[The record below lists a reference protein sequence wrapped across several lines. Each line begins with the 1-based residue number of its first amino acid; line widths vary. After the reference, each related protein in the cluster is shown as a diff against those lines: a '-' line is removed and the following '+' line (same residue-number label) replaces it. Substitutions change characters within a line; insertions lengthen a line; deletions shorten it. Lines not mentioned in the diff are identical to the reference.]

1 MLAPIL
7 KQNLKFNGAARTCV
21 HCFQG
26 LCPTLP
32 LLSPPNYELVM
43 DMRANAERL
52 PVNIE
57 TLTQSS
63 YLQQTAAAA
72 MAKVTDRPFV
82 LVETAVEHRVV
93 CPEGAQWDGRECV
106 GSAART
112 WMGLAVVVAVTLG
125 MAAYYRRRRAV
136 AGAKWEAVPAAVVDG
151 GGGGGG

>member
-1 MLAPIL
+1 M
-7 KQNLKFNGAARTCV
+7 
-21 HCFQG
+21 
-26 LCPTLP
+26 P
-32 LLSPPNYELVM
+32 LLSPPAYELVLE
-43 DMRANAERL
+43 MRSNAERL

-112 WMGLAVVVAVTLG
+112 WMGLAVVVAAMVG

-136 AGAKWEAVPAAVVDG
+136 AAKWEAVPAAVVDG
-151 GGGGGG
+151 GG

>member
-32 LLSPPNYELVM
+32 LLSPPAYELVLE
-43 DMRANAERL
+43 MRSNAERL

-151 GGGGGG
+151 GG